1 MSNSKTQDWLLSKNK
16 YTKTNESRL
25 TFGNAKTISVAS
37 GKGGVGKTSISLK
50 ISKTLAKQGYKVL
63 LIDCDYNLSNTAIK
77 LGLPLNNNFYKLI
90 TSRISLDECLHKDGK
105 FHLLS
110 ACSGNVEMFEEGDS
124 YSKHIINILNKCEVD
139 YDYIILDS
147 PAGLN
152 KDILTLNAYCDYRFV
167 VVTPDRSSITDSY
180 SLLKIL
186 NMNYGIK
193 ENHLI
198 LNKISNKSQFTRL
211 VKSLSETVESFLSC
225 RLKVLGSV
233 TYENMAVDQF
243 DRLLT
248 GDKANFA
255 FDNNFIKM
263 VKIFTEEYSEGLVF
277 DHNTFASNKVR
288 HDVQSTIS

>member
-1 MSNSKTQDWLLSKNK
+1 MSNSKTQEWLLSKNK
-16 YTKTNESRL
+16 YTQENHARL
-25 TFGNAKTISVAS
+25 SFGKAKTISVAS

-50 ISKTLAKQGYKVL
+50 ISKTLVKMGYKVL
-63 LIDCDYNLSNTAIK
+63 LIDCDYNLSNTAVK
-77 LGLPLNNNFYKLI
+77 LELPLNNDFYKLI
-90 TSRISLDECLHKDGK
+90 TSRISLDECLHKNGK

-110 ACSGNVEMFEEGDS
+110 ACSGNIEMFDEGEA
-124 YSKHIINILNKCEVD
+124 YSRHIISLMNKCEND

-152 KDILTLNAYCDYRFV
+152 KDILTLNAYCDDRFI

-198 LNKISNKSQFTRL
+198 VNKVSNSNQYNRL

-225 RLKVLGSV
+225 RLKILGSV
-233 TYENMAVDQF
+233 EFENMAVDQF
-243 DRLLT
+243 DKLLT
-248 GDKANFA
+248 GVKAKFA

-263 VKIFTEEYSEGLVF
+263 VKIFTEEYSEGFVLS
-277 DHNTFASNKVR
+277 NNSFASNKVR

>member
-1 MSNSKTQDWLLSKNK
+1 MSNSKTQAWLLANNK
-16 YTKTNESRL
+16 YTKENVTRL
-25 TFGNAKTISVAS
+25 TFGKAKTISVAS

-50 ISKTLAKQGYKVL
+50 FSKTLSKQGYKVL

-77 LGLPLNNNFYKLI
+77 LGLPLNNDFYKLI
-90 TSRISLDECLHKDGK
+90 TSRISLDECLHKQGK

-110 ACSGNVEMFEEGDS
+110 ACSGNIEMFEEAES
-124 YSKHIINILNKCEVD
+124 YSRHIINLINKCEDD

-152 KDILTLNAYCDYRFV
+152 KDILTLNAYCDDRFI

-186 NMNYGIK
+186 NKNYGIK

-198 LNKISNKSQFTRL
+198 VNKISTQNQFNRL
-211 VKSLSETVESFLSC
+211 VKSLSETVDSFLSC
-225 RLKVLGSV
+225 RLKVLGAV
-233 TYENMAVDQF
+233 ELETMAVDLF
-243 DRLLT
+243 DKLLT
-248 GDKANFA
+248 GKKEKFA

-263 VKIFTEEYSEGLVF
+263 VKIFTEEYSEGFVVNH
-277 DHNTFASNKVR
+277 DSFASNKVR
-288 HDVQSTIS
+288 HDVQTTIS